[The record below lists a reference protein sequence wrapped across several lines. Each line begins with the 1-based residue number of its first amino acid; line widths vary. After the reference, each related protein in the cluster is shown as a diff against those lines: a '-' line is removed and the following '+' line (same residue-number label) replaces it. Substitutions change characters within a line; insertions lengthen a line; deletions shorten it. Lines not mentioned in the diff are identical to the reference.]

1 MAAKTVQSPEVAPAG
16 RRNGSADAMQVVLIG
31 GAQRSGTTLLQ
42 TLLANALATPV
53 LPEAHILCDLLAAFK
68 RAKSTPRKTQHY
80 YRTDGDLLAF
90 FQDCV
95 NRHIAD
101 LTRTV
106 GAASALVLK
115 DPNLI
120 QVDAEAAAVLPVA
133 IRIACLRDPRDIAAS
148 FLRIGQR
155 EQPEGAPG
163 KYRRRD
169 IDFIGKKI
177 LGSYGALMQ
186 AGGAKDVILVRYED
200 VVTKPQETVAEFKRV
215 TGLPLCLERIH
226 AMEWL
231 EAESRHDPAWIT
243 ELEEKGPSAAS
254 VGAYKTV
261 MRPSE
266 IALTEE
272 ICAPLMAWA
281 GYESAMPRISSAGW
295 SLARL
300 PRALVRRV
308 RGG

>member
-1 MAAKTVQSPEVAPAG
+1 MAAKSVQSPGAVAAG
-16 RRNGSADAMQVVLIG
+16 HRDGTADTMQLVLIG

-42 TLLANALATPV
+42 TLLANALGTPV

-68 RAKSTPRKTQHY
+68 RAGRTPRKTQY
-80 YRTDGDLLAF
+80 YYKTDGDLLAF
-90 FQDCV
+90 FQDCA

-101 LTRTV
+101 LRRNV

-120 QVDAEAAAVLPVA
+120 QVDVEAAAVLPNA

-155 EQPEGAPG
+155 EHPEGAPG

-169 IDFIGKKI
+169 IDFIGKKT
-177 LGSYGALMQ
+177 LGSYAPLMQ
-186 AGGAKDVILVRYED
+186 DGATKDVILVRYED
-200 VVTKPQETVAEFKRV
+200 VVTKPQETLAGLARE
-215 TGLPLCLERIH
+215 TGLPLSLERID

-231 EAESRHDPAWIT
+231 EAESRHDATWIT

-295 SLARL
+295 GLTRL
-300 PRALVRRV
+300 PRALVRRM
-308 RGG
+308 RGS

>member
-1 MAAKTVQSPEVAPAG
+1 MAAKRVQSPEVSGDRDGA
-16 RRNGSADAMQVVLIG
+16 ADAMQLVLIG

-42 TLLANALATPV
+42 TMLANALATPV
-53 LPEAHILCDLLAAFK
+53 LSEAHILCDLLAAFK
-68 RAKSTPRKTQHY
+68 RAKSTPRKTQY
-80 YRTDGDLLAF
+80 YYKTDGDLLAF

-95 NRHIAD
+95 NRHVAD
-101 LTRTV
+101 LRRNV

-120 QVDAEAAAVLPVA
+120 QVDGEAAAVLPSA

-155 EQPEGAPG
+155 EQPEGIPG

-177 LGSYGALMQ
+177 LGAYAPLMQ
-186 AGGAKDVILVRYED
+186 DRAAADVILVRYED
-200 VVTKPQETVAEFKRV
+200 VVTKPGETLADLARE
-215 TGLPLCLERIH
+215 TGLPLSLERIDT
-226 AMEWL
+226 MEWL

-243 ELEEKGPSAAS
+243 ELEEKEPSAAS
-254 VGAYKTV
+254 VGTYKTV

-266 IALTEE
+266 IALIEE

-281 GYESAMPRISSAGW
+281 GYENAMPRISSAGW
-295 SLARL
+295 GLARL
-300 PRALVRRV
+300 PRALVRRM
-308 RGG
+308 RGS

>member
-1 MAAKTVQSPEVAPAG
+1 MAAKSVQSPGAAATG
-16 RRNGSADAMQVVLIG
+16 HRDGTTSTMQLVLIG

-53 LPEAHILCDLLAAFK
+53 LSEAHILCDLLAAFK
-68 RAKSTPRKTQHY
+68 RAKSTPRKTQY
-80 YRTDGDLLAF
+80 YYKTDGDLLAF
-90 FQDCV
+90 FRDCA

-101 LTRTV
+101 LMRNV
-106 GAASALVLK
+106 GGASALVLK

-120 QVDAEAAAVLPVA
+120 RVDAEAAAVLPGA

-155 EQPEGAPG
+155 EQPKGAPG

-177 LGSYGALMQ
+177 LGSYAPLMQ
-186 AGGAKDVILVRYED
+186 DGAAVDVILVRYED
-200 VVTKPQETVAEFKRV
+200 VVTKPQETLADLSRE
-215 TGLPLCLERIH
+215 TGLPLSLERIN

-231 EAESRHDPAWIT
+231 EAESRHDAAWIT

-266 IALTEE
+266 IALTEQL
-272 ICAPLMAWA
+272 CAPLMAWA
-281 GYESAMPRISSAGW
+281 GYESAVPRMSSAGW
-295 SLARL
+295 GLTRL
-300 PRALVRRV
+300 PRALVRRM